1 MYSDY
6 DNRYMY
12 SDYDN
17 RYTVVMSNIIVM
29 NKVYLYLQSNLFI
42 PNTSVPN
49 KTVLIIEVSLF
60 RGTQ

>member
-1 MYSDY
+1 
-6 DNRYMY
+6 MY

-49 KTVLIIEVSLF
+49 KTVLIIEVSLL
-60 RGTQ
+60 